1 MAHHREVSIAVCGIV
16 VGTMLGAGSL
26 ILGRDV
32 TASVGDADAQFT
44 TYRQGIIF
52 DNQYRRRAISE
63 EDRRTRPR
71 AEVQQFNESEAAPD
85 VEQGTVVDVEECR
98 QRVRYAEEIRAF
110 VIPLIPGRTID
121 QLVRSSMQDA
131 FDAYIADCLPYVGEE
146 EVQESEAGADMEVQ
160 PDVLFDGDTEYCYQ
174 YTGSRRSRCIVEQ
187 RENATRYQD
196 HR

>member
-98 QRVRYAEEIRAF
+98 QRVRYA
-110 VIPLIPGRTID
+110 
-121 QLVRSSMQDA
+121 
-131 FDAYIADCLPYVGEE
+131 
-146 EVQESEAGADMEVQ
+146 
-160 PDVLFDGDTEYCYQ
+160 
-174 YTGSRRSRCIVEQ
+174 
-187 RENATRYQD
+187 
-196 HR
+196 

>member
-32 TASVGDADAQFT
+32 TASVGDEDAQFT

-52 DNQYRRRAISE
+52 DNQYRKRAISE

-85 VEQGTVVDVEECR
+85 VGQGTVVDTEECR
-98 QRVRYAEEIRAF
+98 QRVRYAEISSCVLPCRMHSTTTLQIVCRMLRRRHRNPKRTQISKCSRMFCSTVMMSTVTSTPVHAAAAASLNSARMQPAIR
-110 VIPLIPGRTID
+110 ITGRTS
-121 QLVRSSMQDA
+121 L
-131 FDAYIADCLPYVGEE
+131 
-146 EVQESEAGADMEVQ
+146 
-160 PDVLFDGDTEYCYQ
+160 
-174 YTGSRRSRCIVEQ
+174 
-187 RENATRYQD
+187 
-196 HR
+196 

>member
-32 TASVGDADAQFT
+32 TASVGDEDAQFT

-52 DNQYRRRAISE
+52 DNQYRKRAISE

-85 VEQGTVVDVEECR
+85 VGQGTVVDTEECR

-110 VIPLIPGRTID
+110 VIPLIPGRAID

-131 FDAYIADCLPYVGEE
+131 FDNYIADCLPYVEE
-146 EVQESEAGADMEVQ
+146 EAQESEADADIEVQ
-160 PDVLFDGDTEYCYQ
+160 PNVLFDSDDEYCYQ